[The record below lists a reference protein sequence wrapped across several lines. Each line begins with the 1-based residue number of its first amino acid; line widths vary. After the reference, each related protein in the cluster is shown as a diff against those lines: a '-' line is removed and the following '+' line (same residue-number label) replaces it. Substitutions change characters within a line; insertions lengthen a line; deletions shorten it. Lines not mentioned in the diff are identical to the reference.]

1 MYTTRTASPN
11 YDVGED
17 ERNRDGDNVDGALP
31 DRDAVAQSTW
41 LDHPDWRKGVPA
53 EAIQAQS
60 ERGRDIPEE
69 LGTPRSPPR
78 EWKLRRP
85 KTYEHNDQPGLENGG
100 EQR

>member
-17 ERNRDGDNVDGALP
+17 EHNCDGDNVDGALP

-41 LDHPDWRKGVPA
+41 LDHPDWSKCVPS
-53 EAIQAQS
+53 ETIQAQS

-69 LGTPRSPPR
+69 LGTLRSPPR

-85 KTYEHNDQPGLENGG
+85 KTYEHKDQPELENGG